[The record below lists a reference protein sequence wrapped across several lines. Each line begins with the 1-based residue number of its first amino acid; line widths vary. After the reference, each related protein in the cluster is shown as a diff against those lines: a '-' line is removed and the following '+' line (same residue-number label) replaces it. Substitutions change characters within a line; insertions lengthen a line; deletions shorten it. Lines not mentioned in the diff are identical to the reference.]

1 MLCQFTFPFPVKIHP
16 DSSTKEKVY
25 VIGDKKHQTRT
36 KGEHNEYSSK
46 ACLYGFIRVIGQS
59 CFNWK
64 RRFREM
70 IFQTKR
76 VTSSAG
82 GDLVYP
88 SKVKFL
94 NHALNAFKWIVILM
108 MSWWVKFNANE
119 SNLWTCC
126 QYGLPSSTETVDIPI
141 KPKPGTQE
149 NRGWIR
155 GWWMEP
161 EHYKVRHLRILGH
174 IWQIFS
180 HSQGFTVL
188 YLHGISN
195 SRAYYHR
202 IGLYKTLLG
211 MLVKTEKIKISKRS
225 SPYKRLY

>member
-108 MSWWVKFNANE
+108 MS
-119 SNLWTCC
+119 
-126 QYGLPSSTETVDIPI
+126 
-141 KPKPGTQE
+141 
-149 NRGWIR
+149 
-155 GWWMEP
+155 
-161 EHYKVRHLRILGH
+161 
-174 IWQIFS
+174 
-180 HSQGFTVL
+180 
-188 YLHGISN
+188 
-195 SRAYYHR
+195 
-202 IGLYKTLLG
+202 
-211 MLVKTEKIKISKRS
+211 
-225 SPYKRLY
+225 